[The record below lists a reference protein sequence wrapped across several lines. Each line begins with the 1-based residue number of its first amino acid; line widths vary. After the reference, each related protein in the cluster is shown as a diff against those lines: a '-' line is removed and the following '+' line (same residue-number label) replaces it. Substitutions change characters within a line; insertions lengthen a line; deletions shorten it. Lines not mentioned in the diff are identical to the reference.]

1 MQIDSQLG
9 QTQSSQFE
17 KLVILIKSNLISN
30 QIDSID
36 SLMRVTH

>member
-30 QIDSID
+30 LINPINF
-36 SLMRVTH
+36 LMHVTY